1 MQVWSRRGI
10 DLINVLTNACGI
22 LFQTKL
28 TDFGDK
34 ETVVPFHPRRAQY
47 MKDRVKR
54 LATVTHQHS
63 AVSGSDVNHAQH
75 VVQRCPAGM

>member
-1 MQVWSRRGI
+1 
-10 DLINVLTNACGI
+10 
-22 LFQTKL
+22 
-28 TDFGDK
+28 
-34 ETVVPFHPRRAQY
+34 

-63 AVSGSDVNHAQH
+63 AVSGSDVKHAQH